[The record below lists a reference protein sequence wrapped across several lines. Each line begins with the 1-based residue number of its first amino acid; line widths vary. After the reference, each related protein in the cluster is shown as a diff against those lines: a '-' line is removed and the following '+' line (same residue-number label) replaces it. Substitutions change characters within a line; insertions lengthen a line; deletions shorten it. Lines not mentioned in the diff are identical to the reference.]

1 MLTVYDSLFNTLEMT
16 VVLIRI
22 VFQRFTTYSL
32 MSTLND
38 SSEKLIK
45 AILFK
50 LKTSQKIVVDKP
62 TEFLLFYLFSK
73 EVTVELMS
81 QRNIN

>member
-45 AILFK
+45 ANLFK